1 MDRPGF
7 QDHDE
12 PVPDVIES
20 KMEQIIQSIREIDRL
35 VDQLVSESIPSP
47 PDGRAQGHS

>member
-7 QDHDE
+7 HDQDE
-12 PVPDVIES
+12 PVPEVIES

-35 VDQLVSESIPSP
+35 VDQLVSESKLP
-47 PDGRAQGHS
+47 PQDGHAQGYS